1 MKRKATQL
9 VNAVGWL
16 ERRNVE
22 IKRVNAERARP
33 MLEIVAPCPD
43 LVRRSKEI
51 IETSNGHV
59 RKAYTA
65 MVQGCIIHWR
75 AEVHY
80 VH

>member
-43 LVRRSKEI
+43 LIRRSKEM
-51 IETSNGHV
+51 IETHNGSM

-65 MVQGCIIHWR
+65 MVQDCIIYWR
-75 AEVHY
+75 
-80 VH
+80 